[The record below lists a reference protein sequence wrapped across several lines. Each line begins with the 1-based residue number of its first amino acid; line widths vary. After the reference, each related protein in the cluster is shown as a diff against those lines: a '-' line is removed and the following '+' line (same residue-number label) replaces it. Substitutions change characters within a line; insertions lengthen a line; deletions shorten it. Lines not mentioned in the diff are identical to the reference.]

1 MANFPPPDADLIAEY
16 LAAATPRRVALGKKY
31 GVGRS
36 KLESAVK
43 AAATR
48 MGIEYPINPRKM
60 HLNPEW
66 PPEDDVILKLA
77 TKVPTTE
84 SAWLLIATTYGV
96 SRETA
101 RKRLAECRKRAGWK
115 QDQSQRR
122 THQRPAAAELVRM
135 VANQSRNRVADLL
148 GISRSLLGTW
158 LISAQKELMLKPT
171 APAQTDDDHRRFNE
185 QCRSHRETW
194 VPAASSMGW
203 VT

>member
-1 MANFPPPDADLIAEY
+1 MPSFPPSDETLIAEY
-16 LAAATPRRVALGKKY
+16 LAAATPRRDVLGKKY

-36 KLESAVK
+36 RLDSAVK
-43 AAATR
+43 AAAFR
-48 MGIEYPINPRKM
+48 LGIAYPLNVRKA
-60 HLNPEW
+60 HRNPEW
-66 PPEDDVILKLA
+66 PPDDDVLLKLA
-77 TKVPTTE
+77 TQAVTTE
-84 SAWLLIATTYGV
+84 IAWLLIAKTYGV
-96 SRETA
+96 SQETA
-101 RKRLAECRKRAGWK
+101 RKRLSECRKRVGWK
-115 QDQSQRR
+115 KDQSQRR

-135 VANQSRNRVADLL
+135 VANQSRNRVADRL

-194 VPAASSMGW
+194 VPAASSMEW